1 MRCFLF
7 LFLSILCCFF
17 RVNKNGVNKSLYHY
31 IQQIA
36 EEYTILY
43 LFFLREMKSL
53 LQISCA
59 ANEKKQKKRE
69 KKRKRQLFP
78 VLSFVILR
86 KLLSLQQIL
95 SILTQKKSL
104 LWLKNN

>member
-1 MRCFLF
+1 MLLVFVSVHSL
-7 LFLSILCCFF
+7 LFF

-53 LQISCA
+53 LQISCT